1 MVTYGEDSFTDVET
15 EEETVKK
22 TPSKIVTEPE
32 YESRNLTPTFTVSK
46 SH

>member
-22 TPSKIVTEPE
+22 TPSKIVTESE